1 MGTGGAD
8 IGIIAMQIWE
18 RFLELVAAPANEPEM
33 LWFAIPLV
41 FATLMMTLYFGRYR
55 KEELGWS
62 TAFENTMIFLFIS
75 FDLVRRMY
83 NSTTPG
89 SWDNILGNSLYL
101 PITAGLALVSIV
113 SMFFVYYHLLPK
125 RIAYVLF
132 SKLPIN
138 IGIYVVMTIVYVGV
152 AADWITVGAG
162 ILLFAAVWMVIRG
175 IQLLQKL
182 SGKKLEDEEAWEN
195 AGKREYVREEEDGKH
210 GAKVLNAVESEAPD
224 EPEAEIINGHVK
236 KEKAAR
242 KRKGKKKRK

>member
-1 MGTGGAD
+1 MGAGTQEMGML
-8 IGIIAMQIWE
+8 AMQVWE
-18 RFLELVAAPANEPEM
+18 RFLELLSAPANEPEM

-83 NSTTPG
+83 NATTPG

-101 PITAGLALVSIV
+101 PITAGLALVSVV

-125 RIAYVLF
+125 RLAYVMF

-162 ILLFAAVWMVIRG
+162 ILLFAAVWMVIKG

-182 SGKKLEDEEAWEN
+182 SGRRHEEEEAWEN
-195 AGKREYVREEEDGKH
+195 AGEREYVREEEDTKQAAKVLKAVESETQNEPE
-210 GAKVLNAVESEAPD
+210 AKVLNGD
-224 EPEAEIINGHVK
+224 AE
-236 KEKAAR
+236 
-242 KRKGKKKRK
+242 KGKGAKKSKGRK